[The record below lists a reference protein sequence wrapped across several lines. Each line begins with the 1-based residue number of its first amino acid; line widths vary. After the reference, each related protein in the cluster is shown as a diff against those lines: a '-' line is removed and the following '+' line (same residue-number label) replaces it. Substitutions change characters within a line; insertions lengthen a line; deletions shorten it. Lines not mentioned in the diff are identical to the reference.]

1 MIKVNVEV
9 NSKSWHKK
17 IQNPKKYFG
26 KKLKKISKIVKFFN
40 GKNITFT
47 ILLTSS
53 LNMKKLNKKF
63 RNQNK
68 STDVLSFPFLSSSNL
83 KFTKQKKF
91 YIGDVA
97 TSYEIISSR
106 SKKNNFFLEF
116 DKAWI
121 HGLLHL
127 IGYNHINNKDYFKTE
142 MLDTLILGLKC
153 CQEDV
158 IITYSDIIY
167 DHKVIKQIYNFRI
180 AVMSLIRGILCHSSN
195 NVKDKIYH
203 YGNALLYLGRFVA
216 NINVKWAERLTA
228 LANVK

>member
-17 IQNPKKYFG
+17 IKNPKKYFS
-26 KKLKKISKIVKFFN
+26 KKLKKISKIVRFFK

-63 RNQNK
+63 RNRNK

-83 KFTKQKKF
+83 EFIKQKKL

-97 TSYEIISSR
+97 TSYEIINSR
-106 SKKNNFFLEF
+106 SKKNNFLLEF
-116 DKAWI
+116 DKAWV

-127 IGYNHINNKDYFKTE
+127 IGYNHIKNKDYFK
-142 MLDTLILGLKC
+142 M
-153 CQEDV
+153 
-158 IITYSDIIY
+158 
-167 DHKVIKQIYNFRI
+167 
-180 AVMSLIRGILCHSSN
+180 
-195 NVKDKIYH
+195 DKIEKRIL
-203 YGNALLYLGRFVA
+203 NS
-216 NINVKWAERLTA
+216 IN
-228 LANVK
+228 